1 MLSNQAYRA
10 LLVVS
15 VLVALLSALNVA
27 LSLLVTSSR
36 SEVAR
41 GNAALAQTAQVAL
54 VYKELVA
61 ALAESATR
69 FGDAQLKGVLTR
81 NGLTLTLNSDPN
93 AANAA
98 ANRAQPPKPL
108 K

>member
-1 MLSNQAYRA
+1 MLSKQAYRT
-10 LLVVS
+10 LLVMS
-15 VLVALLSALNVA
+15 VVVALVSALNVA
-27 LSLLVTSSR
+27 LSLLVTSAR

-41 GNAALAQTAQVAL
+41 GNAALAQSGQVAL

-93 AANAA
+93 AANAG
-98 ANRAQPPKPL
+98 ANRAQQPKAA